1 MKKIRIEYKEEQNK
15 HLLIIFLSK
24 SFTNKLVA
32 YLTIQIQI
40 NIADEETQL
49 GSFSIEEDFA
59 QDISVIEKLAPRL
72 TYKGAL
78 VGTLCSVC
86 AAWYS
91 ES

>member
-1 MKKIRIEYKEEQNK
+1 MKKVRMEYKEEQNK
-15 HLLIIFLSK
+15 YPKWHGRGLLIIVLSK

-59 QDISVIEKLAPRL
+59 QVISVIEKLA
-72 TYKGAL
+72 
-78 VGTLCSVC
+78 LCVRHVPHDIVNLIF
-86 AAWYS
+86 
-91 ES
+91 

>member
-15 HLLIIFLSK
+15 YHKWHGRGLLIIFLSK

-59 QDISVIEKLAPRL
+59 QDISVIEKLE
-72 TYKGAL
+72 
-78 VGTLCSVC
+78 LCVR
-86 AAWYS
+86 YVPHDIVNLIF
-91 ES
+91 